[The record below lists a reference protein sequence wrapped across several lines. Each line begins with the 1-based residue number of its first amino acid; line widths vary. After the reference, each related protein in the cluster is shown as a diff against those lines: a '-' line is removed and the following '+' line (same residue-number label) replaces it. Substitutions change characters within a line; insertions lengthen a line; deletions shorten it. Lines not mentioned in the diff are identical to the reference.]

1 MLTRVI
7 KILALAAMAV
17 GSFGSSAG
25 AQEKQAIK
33 LENARLVYEEMID
46 EREGGVPPSL
56 RADAKCV
63 AVIPHVVKGGFLV
76 GGRHGNGVMSCR
88 NDAGVWSPPVF
99 IEIKGVSLGLQVGGQ
114 ASDLVLFF
122 MSEEAAR
129 SLMTSKFTLGG
140 DASVAAGPVGR
151 ETQPNSDPNVKAEST
166 PTPELGD
173 CSPESHFKEVIWLP
187 IRRLSRATT
196 ANVSSRRR
204 SSSSTESPETLPKPG
219 PSRSRCPE
227 TLKGA
232 RA

>member
-7 KILALAAMAV
+7 KILALAAMAA

-25 AQEKQAIK
+25 AQEKQALK
-33 LENARLVYEEMID
+33 LENAKLVYEEMID

-63 AVIPHVVKGGFLV
+63 AVIPRVVKGGFLV

-88 NDAGVWSPPVF
+88 DEAGVWSPPVF

-114 ASDLVLFF
+114 SSDLVLFF
-122 MSEEAAR
+122 MSEKAAR

-151 ETQPNSDPNVKAEST
+151 ETQPNSDPNVKAEIYSYARVRGLFAGVSLQGSHLA
-166 PTPELGD
+166 PDQKAIESYYGERIFPEKIVFEHRVPRNP
-173 CSPESHFKEVIWLP
+173 PE
-187 IRRLSRATT
+187 
-196 ANVSSRRR
+196 
-204 SSSSTESPETLPKPG
+204 
-219 PSRSRCPE
+219 
-227 TLKGA
+227 A
-232 RA
+232 RAFAESLP